1 MGDWCTCKTLGRLRR
16 WAIWVAIVDFPTQAV
31 PLTRIM
37 SGNRW
42 WWNLLLPQP
51 ITQLP
56 INSTRWTSR
65 FPPFCLSKGMDSRL
79 CCFQS
84 KTCDLSLVPIIL
96 SCFHVTS
103 IHHFQKST
111 GTYRI
116 IPGHHLVAVN
126 VLCSIS
132 TPLHKLHP
140 FPISLACTKHSSHV
154 ENTLFKYQWI
164 WNKSQATL

>member
-1 MGDWCTCKTLGRLRR
+1 MVTADGGICSSPNPLHNSQSIPPVELPDSHHFVYQREWM
-16 WAIWVAIVDFPTQAV
+16 VDNAV
-31 PLTRIM
+31 F
-37 SGNRW
+37 N
-42 WWNLLLPQP
+42 Q
-51 ITQLP
+51 
-56 INSTRWTSR
+56 
-65 FPPFCLSKGMDSRL
+65 
-79 CCFQS
+79 
-84 KTCDLSLVPIIL
+84 TCDLSQVPIML
-96 SCFHVTS
+96 SCFHATS

-140 FPISLACTKHSSHV
+140 LPISLACTKHSSHV

-164 WNKSQATL
+164 